1 MNKVPLLSDNESAI
15 RLMDNPIEH
24 NRTKHVDFQHHFLR
38 DHQQR
43 GDIDICHV
51 STDHHLVD
59 IFTKP
64 LHERR
69 FCELCSELNVLDS

>member
-1 MNKVPLLSDNESAI
+1 
-15 RLMDNPIEH
+15 LMDNPIEH

-51 STDHHLVD
+51 STDHHLAD

-64 LHERR
+64 LHEKR